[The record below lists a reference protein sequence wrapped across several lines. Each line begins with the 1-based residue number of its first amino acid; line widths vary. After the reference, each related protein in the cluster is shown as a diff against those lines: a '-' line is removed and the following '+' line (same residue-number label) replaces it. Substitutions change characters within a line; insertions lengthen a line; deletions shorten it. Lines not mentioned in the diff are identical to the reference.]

1 MRYKKLGKSNL
12 DVSVVGQG
20 TWALGNDFFGE
31 VDVNLGIKAIQAAI
45 DAGINMVDTAP
56 GYGPHYESEIAVGK
70 AIQGRRAKVCLATK
84 CGIHRI
90 AGEYVKCLS
99 PQVVRWEM
107 EQSLKRLQ
115 TDYIDLYMIHWPD
128 ANFGI
133 EGALYELAKMKKEG
147 LCREIG
153 VSNFTPEEMKI
164 GIEIADIVSCQPPL
178 SLLNQVSLTNGVVD
192 FCRENNVGCVTYGAL
207 GGGVLSGKLAKPTVG
222 GKEQRVGFYNCFEEP
237 GWSKAQELLQILKG
251 IGEKRGA
258 TIAEVAINWV
268 LAQPG
273 ITCALM
279 GATTPEMAIE
289 NAKAGDWEL
298 SAAEVKVIDDNYKRI
313 FEL

>member
-1 MRYKKLGKSNL
+1 MRYKKLGNGSL
-12 DVSVVGQG
+12 SVSVVGQG

-31 VDVNLGIKAIQAAI
+31 VDVDQGIKAIQASI

-56 GYGPHYESEIAVGK
+56 GYGQHFESEIAVGK
-70 AIQGRRAKVCLATK
+70 AIKGRRDKVCLATK

-90 AGEYVKCLS
+90 AGEYVKGLS
-99 PQVVRWEM
+99 PRLVRWEM

-128 ANFGI
+128 ANNGI
-133 EGALYELAKMKKEG
+133 VGALEELAKMKKEG
-147 LCREIG
+147 LCREVG

-164 GIEIADIVSCQPPL
+164 AVEIAGIVSCQPPL
-178 SLLNQVSLTNGVVD
+178 SLLDQRSLNNGVVQ
-192 FCRENNVGCVTYGAL
+192 FCRENNIGCVTYGAL
-207 GGGVLSGKLAKPTVG
+207 GGGILSGKLSKPTAG

-237 GWSKAQELLQILKG
+237 GWSKAQEMLGILKG
-251 IGEKRGA
+251 IGDKRGA
-258 TIAEVAINWV
+258 AISEVAINWV
-268 LAQPG
+268 LSQPG
-273 ITCALM
+273 VTCALM
-279 GATTPEMAIE
+279 GATTPEMALE

-298 SAAEVKVIDDNYKRI
+298 TADEVKTIDGNYKRI

>member
-1 MRYKKLGKSNL
+1 MRYKQLGNSSLK
-12 DVSVVGQG
+12 VSVVGQG

-31 VDVNLGIKAIQAAI
+31 VDVDQGIKAIQAAI
-45 DAGINMVDTAP
+45 DVGINMVDTAP
-56 GYGPHYESEIAVGK
+56 GYGPHFESELAVGK
-70 AIQGRRAKVCLATK
+70 AIQGRRDKVCLATK

-99 PQVVRWEM
+99 PKLVRWEM

-133 EGALYELAKMKKEG
+133 EGAL
-147 LCREIG
+147 
-153 VSNFTPEEMKI
+153 
-164 GIEIADIVSCQPPL
+164 
-178 SLLNQVSLTNGVVD
+178 
-192 FCRENNVGCVTYGAL
+192 
-207 GGGVLSGKLAKPTVG
+207 
-222 GKEQRVGFYNCFEEP
+222 
-237 GWSKAQELLQILKG
+237 
-251 IGEKRGA
+251 
-258 TIAEVAINWV
+258 
-268 LAQPG
+268 
-273 ITCALM
+273 M

-298 SAAEVKVIDDNYKRI
+298 TAAEVKTIDDNYKRI